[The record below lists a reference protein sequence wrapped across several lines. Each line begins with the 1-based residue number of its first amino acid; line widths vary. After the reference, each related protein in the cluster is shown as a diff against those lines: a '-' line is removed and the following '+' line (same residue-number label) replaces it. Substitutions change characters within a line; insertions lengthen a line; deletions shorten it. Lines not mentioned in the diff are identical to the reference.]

1 MNEPSLAQEN
11 RRLLEENRKLRKI
24 NQVLIERIEDGGSV
38 GNQPYA
44 TFEHSVQLAQQVKE
58 TTQTLN
64 ETLAE
69 LERSKRALKA
79 ENEQANLFKQ
89 RFIDAIESISD
100 AFVLLDSD
108 GRIILQNSHFS
119 RYWEQVGLRTEEGTN
134 LNDFKA
140 LAKTRGIISQ
150 AYPGDE
156 ESSSVYRLADNR
168 WFQLNEHRTQEGG
181 WVMLYKDITTLKHAE
196 SERYEHAMAQKSKQL
211 QSLVDNLSQGVM
223 LVSPHNRVEI
233 WNRRFLEI
241 SKLSV
246 QTLRSKPFISSL
258 SNSTELELTPRRLT
272 TTSNTSYVQT
282 LSNGDVIEVQDH
294 LLGNGKLIK
303 TFTDITTSHRYAES
317 LKESESR
324 LRLITDNVPAMIAY
338 VGADLKFQFTNK
350 VYVNWYGREQGEL
363 YGIDLKTSRIN
374 GDFSLLQPH
383 VSRALKGESVNFEVE
398 EINHLGEPAYLHK
411 SYVPNKDDNGN
422 VVGFFVLVRDV
433 TTRRKNALALQK
445 AHDLLELRVEERT
458 SQLQKLNDILHG
470 EVEER
475 RRAQFDL
482 TAAKSEAEQANL
494 SKTKFL
500 AAVSHDLL
508 QPLNAAQLFTSS
520 LAVQLKQAK
529 DQSLLNSIS
538 NSLDDLENLISTLV
552 DISKLDAGIVK
563 ADKSHFNLGELLTN
577 LVNEYQYSASQYN
590 VELRYVPFAG
600 VVYSDSVLLARIL
613 RNFISNAFR
622 YTDNGRVLIGCRK
635 QQDQV
640 SIQVWDNGAGIAE
653 NQLSV
658 IFEEFKRLKSSS
670 KAYGNGLGLGL
681 SIVDKLSTVL
691 EHPIHV
697 RSTKGKGSVF
707 SVNVPLGQAPNSP
720 NRVDHL
726 ERVFANN
733 NFIGRDVWLI
743 DNDISICHAMNELLS
758 NWGYNLTI
766 ATSIEQLQAQVN
778 TATDNVDL
786 LIVDYHL
793 DDDVNGLDVAK
804 TISVDRA
811 QPLPT
816 LMITAN
822 YSDEL
827 KNQVKDNGI
836 LLLHKPVKPMKL
848 KTSIHYLLK

>member
-1 MNEPSLAQEN
+1 MSDPRLEEEN
-11 RRLLEENRKLRKI
+11 QRLREENRKLRKI

-44 TFEHSVQLAQQVKE
+44 TFEHSVQLARQVKE

-100 AFVLLDSD
+100 AFVLLDCD

-119 RYWEQVGLRTEEGTN
+119 RYWEQVGLRSEEGTN

-150 AYPGDE
+150 AYPGDGD
-156 ESSSVYRLADNR
+156 SRSVYRLADNR

-181 WVMLYKDITTLKHAE
+181 WVMLYKDITALKHAE

-223 LVSPHNRVEI
+223 LISQHNRVEV
-233 WNRRFLEI
+233 WNQRFLEI
-241 SKLSV
+241 SKLSS
-246 QTLRSKPFISSL
+246 QTLRVKPFISNL
-258 SNSTELELTPRRLT
+258 SNATELDLKPLTENRG
-272 TTSNTSYVQT
+272 SYVQT
-282 LSNGDVIEVQDH
+282 LSNGDVVEIKDH
-294 LLGNGKLIK
+294 RLSNGKLIK
-303 TFTDITTSHRYAES
+303 TFSDITSSHRYAES
-317 LKESESR
+317 LKQSESR

-350 VYVNWYGREQGEL
+350 VYVDWYGREQGEL
-363 YGIDLKTSRIN
+363 YGIDLRASRIN

-383 VSRALKGESVNFEVE
+383 VSRALQGESVNFEVE
-398 EINHLGEPAYLHK
+398 EVNHLGETAYLHK
-411 SYVPNKDDNGN
+411 SYVPNKDDSGN
-422 VVGFFVLVRDV
+422 VLGFFVLVRDV

-445 AHDLLELRVEERT
+445 AHDQLELRVEERT
-458 SQLQKLNDILHG
+458 SQLQRLNDILHG

-475 RRAQFDL
+475 RRAQLDL

-520 LAVQLKQAK
+520 LAVQLKQQK

-552 DISKLDAGIVK
+552 DISKLDAGVVK
-563 ADKSHFNLGELLTN
+563 ADKSAFNLGELLTN
-577 LVNEYQYSASQYN
+577 LVNEYRYSAAQYN
-590 VELRYVPFAG
+590 VELRYVPFQG
-600 VVYSDSVLLARIL
+600 VIYSDSVLLARIL

-622 YTDNGRVLIGCRK
+622 YTDHGKVLLGCRRQGDK
-635 QQDQV
+635 I

-653 NQLSV
+653 DQLSV

-681 SIVDKLSTVL
+681 SIVDKLSNVL

-697 RSTKGKGSVF
+697 RSIKGKGSVF
-707 SVNVPLGQAPNSP
+707 SVDVPLGHLCHLPKQ
-720 NRVDHL
+720 VDPL
-726 ERVFANN
+726 ERVLAHTHVV
-733 NFIGRDVWLI
+733 GRDVWLI
-743 DNDISICHAMNELLS
+743 DNDISICDAMNQLLS
-758 NWGYNLTI
+758 NWGYNLTT
-766 ATSIEQLQAQVN
+766 ATSIEQLRSKVDTVA
-778 TATDNVDL
+778 DKVDL

-793 DDDVNGLDVAK
+793 DDGVNGLDVAK
-804 TISVDRA
+804 TISTERA
-811 QPLPT
+811 NPLPT